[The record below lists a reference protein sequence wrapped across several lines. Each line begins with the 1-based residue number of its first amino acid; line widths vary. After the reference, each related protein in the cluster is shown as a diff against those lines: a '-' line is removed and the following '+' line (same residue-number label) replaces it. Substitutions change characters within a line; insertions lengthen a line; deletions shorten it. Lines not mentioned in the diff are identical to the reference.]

1 MKVLLFALALL
12 SWQHVLVYGQIF
24 VRQEDSDFEQ
34 IVESDLWKAF
44 YEKSQ
49 AKRLEDLGN

>member
-1 MKVLLFALALL
+1 MKILFFALALL
-12 SWQHVLVYGQIF
+12 SWQNLLVYGQTST
-24 VRQEDSDFEQ
+24 RQEDSDFEH
-34 IVESDLWKAF
+34 SDLWKAF